1 MTAFIKGT
9 RTAAPWMLENLLHRG
24 PVPISSHSHDK
35 AGRCSQWNGRLAR
48 SILTQSQLAVVR
60 CAFPIQPHFFAS
72 TDLFQID
79 LSPFRF
85 APTALALSP

>member
-1 MTAFIKGT
+1 MFTGI
-9 RTAAPWMLENLLHRG
+9 RRG
-24 PVPISSHSHDK
+24 LSPPDSLRPDGNSHDK

-48 SILTQSQLAVVR
+48 SILTQSQLAVLR